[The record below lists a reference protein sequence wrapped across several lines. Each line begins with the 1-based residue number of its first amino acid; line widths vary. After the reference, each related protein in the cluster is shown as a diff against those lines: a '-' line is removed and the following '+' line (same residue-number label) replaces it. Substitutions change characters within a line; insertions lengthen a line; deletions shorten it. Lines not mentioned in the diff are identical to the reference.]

1 MMPTAITW
9 IILLSLGLTE
19 SVSPV
24 PRSIPIWPDNAP
36 GETTKDSGTELPKRD
51 ADNPPIT
58 RVEKITYPTMDY
70 FPATHPNGTT
80 VLILPGGGFRYV
92 VTDLEGSEA
101 AVGLNKLGIGVFV
114 LRYRTSLTPEDAW
127 KRPLQDSQ
135 RAIRWIRS
143 HASEYGIDSSK
154 VGLLGFSAGG
164 QIAAIH
170 LTQESAAYPSAD
182 SIDTQSYR
190 PDFGV
195 LVYPWR
201 IYDAGSGGLVGSIR
215 VSKDTPA
222 TLIVHTHD
230 DASSS
235 LGAVY
240 MYAELKKKDVSSE
253 LHVYQNGGH
262 GYGVRSRPNSMIGTW
277 QNRMHEWLQL
287 RGYANESR

>member
-1 MMPTAITW
+1 MMSTAIPW
-9 IILLSLGLTE
+9 IILISLGLTE
-19 SVSPV
+19 SISPS

-36 GETTKDSGTELPKRD
+36 GETTKDAGSELPKRD

-70 FPATHPNGTT
+70 FPATNPNGTA

-101 AVGLNKLGIGVFV
+101 AAGLSKLGIGVFV

-164 QIAAIH
+164 QIAAVH
-170 LTQESAAYPSAD
+170 LTQESAAYSSAD
-182 SIDTQSYR
+182 SIDTHSYR

-201 IYDAGSGGLVGSIR
+201 IYDAGSGGLVGPIR

-222 TLIVHTHD
+222 TFIVHTHD

-240 MYAELKKKDVSSE
+240 MYAELKKNNVSSE

-287 RGYANESR
+287 RGYTNEPR